1 MSAPVIAV
9 LGAWHQGLVA
19 SGCLAE
25 TGYAVRAW
33 DASSETMAGLRQG
46 KLPIFEP
53 GLDDLIAAGVESGKL
68 TFADNLTD
76 AVRGA
81 DYVFLMFDT
90 PVDENDNSD
99 LSGIF
104 AAVTEAAP
112 RMASDVTIYV
122 TAQLPFGTSA
132 KLLKIVR
139 DGGARNASIA
149 YTPENL
155 QLGAAIARFKSPPLP
170 VIGTDDDAAFE
181 RLAKLLA
188 PYNANWQR
196 CTLATAEML
205 KHALN
210 AFLAVNICFANE
222 LGNLCDALGAD
233 GVRLAELLRLEPRVG
248 PKAMLMPGLG
258 FAGGTLA
265 RDMISLRS
273 LGDKTG
279 IDTLTLDGAWNS
291 NKSQNTLVFRR
302 LEALLSGVKG
312 KRIAV
317 LGLTYKADTS
327 TLRRSAAMELIADLA
342 KAGATIAAHDPMA
355 DPVEAS
361 THADVRPDPY
371 DAASGADAI
380 VLMTP
385 WKQYREL
392 DLAKLCGAMKG
403 TLLFDSA
410 RLWQADAALKA
421 GFTYVDI
428 GRGRAPTANAETLA

>member
-1 MSAPVIAV
+1 MNKIAI

-19 SGCLAE
+19 AACLAE
-25 TGYAVRAW
+25 AGYDVKAW
-33 DASSETMAGLRQG
+33 DSSAPAMEGLLRGQ
-46 KLPIFEP
+46 LPIFEP
-53 GLDDLIAAGVESGKL
+53 GLDELVAAGVKAGKL
-68 TFADNLTD
+68 TFKAELAA
-76 AVRGA
+76 AVEGA
-81 DYVFLMFDT
+81 DYLFLMFDT
-90 PVDENDNSD
+90 PVDEKDNSD
-99 LSGIF
+99 LTGIF
-104 AAVTEAAP
+104 AAVREAAP
-112 RMASDVTIYV
+112 RLARDITVYV

-132 KLLKIVR
+132 KLLKILR
-139 DGGARNASIA
+139 DGGATNATIA
-149 YTPENL
+149 YSPENL

-170 VIGTDDDAAFE
+170 VIGTDDDATFD
-181 RLAKLLA
+181 RLTKLLA
-188 PYNANWQR
+188 PFSGNWQR

-233 GVRLAELLRLEPRVG
+233 GVRLAELLRMEPRVG

-279 IDTLTLDGAWNS
+279 IETLTLDGAWNS

-302 LEALLSGVKG
+302 LEALLTGVKG

-342 KAGATIAAHDPMA
+342 AAGATVAAHDPMA

-361 THADVRPDPY
+361 AHADFRPDPY
-371 DAASGADAI
+371 DAVAGADAI

-392 DLAKLCGAMKG
+392 DLAKLRGAMKG

-410 RLWQADAALKA
+410 RLWKADAALDA

>member
-1 MSAPVIAV
+1 MNKIAI

-19 SGCLAE
+19 AACLAE
-25 TGYAVRAW
+25 AGYDVKAW
-33 DASSETMAGLRQG
+33 DSSAPAMEGLLRGQ
-46 KLPIFEP
+46 LPIFEP
-53 GLDDLIAAGVESGKL
+53 GLDELVAAGVKAGKL
-68 TFADNLTD
+68 TFKAELAA
-76 AVRGA
+76 AVEDA
-81 DYVFLMFDT
+81 DYLFLMFDT

-99 LSGIF
+99 LTGIF
-104 AAVTEAAP
+104 AAVREAAT
-112 RMASDVTIYV
+112 RLARDITVYV

-132 KLLKIVR
+132 KLLKILR
-139 DGGARNASIA
+139 DGGATGATIA
-149 YTPENL
+149 YSPENL

-170 VIGTDDDAAFE
+170 VIGTDDDATFD
-181 RLAKLLA
+181 RLTKLLA
-188 PYNANWQR
+188 PFSGNWQR

-279 IDTLTLDGAWNS
+279 IETLTLDGAWNS
-291 NKSQNTLVFRR
+291 NKAQNTLVFRR

-342 KAGATIAAHDPMA
+342 AAGATVAAHDPMA

-361 THADVRPDPY
+361 AHANFRPDPY
-371 DAASGADAI
+371 DAVAGADAI

-392 DLAKLCGAMKG
+392 DLAKLRGAMKG
-403 TLLFDSA
+403 ALLFDSA
-410 RLWQADAALKA
+410 RLWKADAALDA